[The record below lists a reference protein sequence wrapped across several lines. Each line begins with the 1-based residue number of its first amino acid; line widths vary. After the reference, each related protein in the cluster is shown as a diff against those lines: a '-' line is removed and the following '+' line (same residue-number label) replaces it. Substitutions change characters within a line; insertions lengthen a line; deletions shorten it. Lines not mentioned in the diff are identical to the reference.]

1 MLKRLILIFILI
13 SSVHHINA
21 THYQFKHYD
30 SNDGLSQ
37 NSVLSICQ
45 DHIGFMWF
53 GTRNGLCRFDGKSFR
68 TYRRSELPGALGN
81 DHISTIFQGPN
92 NELWIGTDCGLYI
105 YSPISDSFR
114 LLNEKANDGTTITG
128 TVNIIVSNK
137 KKIYIANLGQGVF
150 VYDIASKK
158 LVHHALKDTPAI
170 MSMAI
175 GDNDTVWVGC
185 FQSGLHYTQ
194 DNFAHILA
202 YKDAQNNYIL
212 KKHSITGIV
221 IKGQDLFF
229 SSSTNGLH
237 KLHFPSRTVSSC
249 ITSHDGKGLFAHSLL
264 SINDN
269 LLMMTE
275 TGLFVYNISNGS
287 QSFYKE
293 EATNPYSLSDDH
305 LQTAFLDKDG
315 GIWIGTYFGGV
326 NYSPNMSYTFV
337 NYFPRV
343 DIATSLY
350 GKRVRPIDEDSAGR
364 IWVGTE
370 DGGLGYLS
378 PQTGRFHKVQLS
390 THSRNIQSLKVIGD
404 ELWVGAFQSGIEVID
419 IHTGHVLR
427 HLRQTP
433 NQQLSDDNVFAIQ
446 PLHDGRVAIG
456 SYGGLD
462 IYSPT
467 TQSFV
472 RISEIPSHTIYA
484 IKEDHQRNLWTAVYG
499 KGIYMLKPGTRHWKC
514 LTSHSSNLDNVVS
527 LCEDSRGGLWAITE
541 GNGVFRYNTRTHKFV
556 SVAIPSYNSKKVVT
570 GMVED
575 HQGKL
580 WITTNEGLLRY
591 DPYTQATQIFT
602 TANGLLDNTFNQ
614 GSAFCS
620 RSGRIY
626 IGSQSGLTAFSPNSF
641 THRATIYPIVA
652 TDLLVNGLQVNSLQ
666 DSQLLK
672 QDITLARKL
681 TLNYDQNSFAIK
693 MAVLSYRDAQTQ
705 QLEYILEGFDKQW
718 QYLFSDGYIRYTNL
732 PAGHYTLI
740 VRNISTGNSQTYTLD
755 ITVRTPWWNT
765 WWAWLLYITAIAA
778 MIYFAYRYLTQ
789 RSEMLHR
796 MALNRFK
803 YEKEKEL
810 YRSKIN
816 FFTNVAH
823 EIRTP
828 LTLIK
833 CPLTDIIEEPNMN
846 DTMRESLTIV
856 DKNVTRLLDLTNQL
870 LDFRKTEQAGLRLN
884 IERCNIGDVVK
895 NVYVRFSSVMKKK
908 NIEHNLCLPHEPLY
922 AYIDR
927 ESFIKIISNLI
938 NNAVKYGDKHIS
950 VTVGANIQE
959 DCFSVRVEN
968 DGAVIPQALRQKVF
982 TPFFRAET
990 ATTASTTGTGIG
1002 LALARTLTELHGGTL
1017 TIVDSNVYNIF
1028 VVSIPVGKQATLLL
1042 TADETPLQATF
1053 NKEEEEAVPTEEL
1066 DIEEADIDKVGTVLI
1081 VEDNKAMQQ
1090 YEKQQM
1096 RHLYHVLTAD
1106 NGQKA
1111 LEVLKEH
1118 TVDIIVSDAMMEPI
1132 DGFELCRQIKEDVNF
1147 SHIPFVLLT
1156 ALTLDSAKIKGMESG
1171 ADSYIEKPFS
1181 TDYLLNVIQN
1191 LLRTRENIKKAYAT
1205 SPFTPQETVSISKA
1219 DEAFIQRLKDVVSVH
1234 LKDSEFGITQ
1244 LASYMCM
1251 SRTNLNRKIRGTFNL
1266 TPNNYIKIER
1276 LKLAAQLMKDGDCK
1290 VNEVCY
1296 TVGFSSP
1303 SYFTQCF
1310 QKQFGLLP
1318 KDFIGGN

>member
-1 MLKRLILIFILI
+1 
-13 SSVHHINA
+13 
-21 THYQFKHYD
+21 
-30 SNDGLSQ
+30 
-37 NSVLSICQ
+37 
-45 DHIGFMWF
+45 
-53 GTRNGLCRFDGKSFR
+53 
-68 TYRRSELPGALGN
+68 
-81 DHISTIFQGPN
+81 
-92 NELWIGTDCGLYI
+92 
-105 YSPISDSFR
+105 
-114 LLNEKANDGTTITG
+114 
-128 TVNIIVSNK
+128 
-137 KKIYIANLGQGVF
+137 
-150 VYDIASKK
+150 
-158 LVHHALKDTPAI
+158 
-170 MSMAI
+170 
-175 GDNDTVWVGC
+175 
-185 FQSGLHYTQ
+185 
-194 DNFAHILA
+194 
-202 YKDAQNNYIL
+202 
-212 KKHSITGIV
+212 
-221 IKGQDLFF
+221 
-229 SSSTNGLH
+229 
-237 KLHFPSRTVSSC
+237 
-249 ITSHDGKGLFAHSLL
+249 
-264 SINDN
+264 
-269 LLMMTE
+269 
-275 TGLFVYNISNGS
+275 
-287 QSFYKE
+287 
-293 EATNPYSLSDDH
+293 
-305 LQTAFLDKDG
+305 
-315 GIWIGTYFGGV
+315 
-326 NYSPNMSYTFV
+326 
-337 NYFPRV
+337 
-343 DIATSLY
+343 
-350 GKRVRPIDEDSAGR
+350 
-364 IWVGTE
+364 
-370 DGGLGYLS
+370 
-378 PQTGRFHKVQLS
+378 
-390 THSRNIQSLKVIGD
+390 
-404 ELWVGAFQSGIEVID
+404 
-419 IHTGHVLR
+419 
-427 HLRQTP
+427 
-433 NQQLSDDNVFAIQ
+433 
-446 PLHDGRVAIG
+446 
-456 SYGGLD
+456 
-462 IYSPT
+462 
-467 TQSFV
+467 
-472 RISEIPSHTIYA
+472 
-484 IKEDHQRNLWTAVYG
+484 
-499 KGIYMLKPGTRHWKC
+499 
-514 LTSHSSNLDNVVS
+514 
-527 LCEDSRGGLWAITE
+527 
-541 GNGVFRYNTRTHKFV
+541 
-556 SVAIPSYNSKKVVT
+556 
-570 GMVED
+570 
-575 HQGKL
+575 
-580 WITTNEGLLRY
+580 
-591 DPYTQATQIFT
+591 
-602 TANGLLDNTFNQ
+602 
-614 GSAFCS
+614 
-620 RSGRIY
+620 
-626 IGSQSGLTAFSPNSF
+626 
-641 THRATIYPIVA
+641 
-652 TDLLVNGLQVNSLQ
+652 
-666 DSQLLK
+666 
-672 QDITLARKL
+672 
-681 TLNYDQNSFAIK
+681 
-693 MAVLSYRDAQTQ
+693 
-705 QLEYILEGFDKQW
+705 
-718 QYLFSDGYIRYTNL
+718 
-732 PAGHYTLI
+732 
-740 VRNISTGNSQTYTLD
+740 
-755 ITVRTPWWNT
+755 
-765 WWAWLLYITAIAA
+765 

-833 CPLTDIIEEPNMN
+833 CPLTDIIEDPNMN

-856 DKNVTRLLDLTNQL
+856 DKNVTRLLNLTNQL

-1053 NKEEEEAVPTEEL
+1053 NKEEEAAPTEEL
-1066 DIEEADIDKVGTVLI
+1066 DIEETEIDKVGTVLI

-1106 NGQKA
+1106 NGQEA

>member
-1 MLKRLILIFILI
+1 
-13 SSVHHINA
+13 
-21 THYQFKHYD
+21 
-30 SNDGLSQ
+30 
-37 NSVLSICQ
+37 
-45 DHIGFMWF
+45 
-53 GTRNGLCRFDGKSFR
+53 
-68 TYRRSELPGALGN
+68 
-81 DHISTIFQGPN
+81 
-92 NELWIGTDCGLYI
+92 
-105 YSPISDSFR
+105 
-114 LLNEKANDGTTITG
+114 
-128 TVNIIVSNK
+128 
-137 KKIYIANLGQGVF
+137 
-150 VYDIASKK
+150 
-158 LVHHALKDTPAI
+158 
-170 MSMAI
+170 
-175 GDNDTVWVGC
+175 
-185 FQSGLHYTQ
+185 
-194 DNFAHILA
+194 
-202 YKDAQNNYIL
+202 
-212 KKHSITGIV
+212 
-221 IKGQDLFF
+221 
-229 SSSTNGLH
+229 
-237 KLHFPSRTVSSC
+237 
-249 ITSHDGKGLFAHSLL
+249 
-264 SINDN
+264 
-269 LLMMTE
+269 
-275 TGLFVYNISNGS
+275 
-287 QSFYKE
+287 
-293 EATNPYSLSDDH
+293 
-305 LQTAFLDKDG
+305 
-315 GIWIGTYFGGV
+315 
-326 NYSPNMSYTFV
+326 
-337 NYFPRV
+337 
-343 DIATSLY
+343 
-350 GKRVRPIDEDSAGR
+350 
-364 IWVGTE
+364 
-370 DGGLGYLS
+370 
-378 PQTGRFHKVQLS
+378 
-390 THSRNIQSLKVIGD
+390 
-404 ELWVGAFQSGIEVID
+404 
-419 IHTGHVLR
+419 
-427 HLRQTP
+427 
-433 NQQLSDDNVFAIQ
+433 
-446 PLHDGRVAIG
+446 
-456 SYGGLD
+456 
-462 IYSPT
+462 
-467 TQSFV
+467 
-472 RISEIPSHTIYA
+472 
-484 IKEDHQRNLWTAVYG
+484 
-499 KGIYMLKPGTRHWKC
+499 
-514 LTSHSSNLDNVVS
+514 
-527 LCEDSRGGLWAITE
+527 
-541 GNGVFRYNTRTHKFV
+541 
-556 SVAIPSYNSKKVVT
+556 
-570 GMVED
+570 
-575 HQGKL
+575 
-580 WITTNEGLLRY
+580 
-591 DPYTQATQIFT
+591 
-602 TANGLLDNTFNQ
+602 
-614 GSAFCS
+614 
-620 RSGRIY
+620 
-626 IGSQSGLTAFSPNSF
+626 
-641 THRATIYPIVA
+641 
-652 TDLLVNGLQVNSLQ
+652 
-666 DSQLLK
+666 
-672 QDITLARKL
+672 
-681 TLNYDQNSFAIK
+681 
-693 MAVLSYRDAQTQ
+693 
-705 QLEYILEGFDKQW
+705 
-718 QYLFSDGYIRYTNL
+718 
-732 PAGHYTLI
+732 
-740 VRNISTGNSQTYTLD
+740 
-755 ITVRTPWWNT
+755 
-765 WWAWLLYITAIAA
+765 
-778 MIYFAYRYLTQ
+778 
-789 RSEMLHR
+789 
-796 MALNRFK
+796 
-803 YEKEKEL
+803 
-810 YRSKIN
+810 
-816 FFTNVAH
+816 
-823 EIRTP
+823 
-828 LTLIK
+828 
-833 CPLTDIIEEPNMN
+833 MN

-856 DKNVTRLLDLTNQL
+856 DKNVTRLLNLTNQL

-959 DCFSVRVEN
+959 DCFSVRVDN

-1053 NKEEEEAVPTEEL
+1053 NKEEEAAPTEEL
-1066 DIEEADIDKVGTVLI
+1066 DIEETEIDKVGTVLI

-1106 NGQKA
+1106 NGQEA